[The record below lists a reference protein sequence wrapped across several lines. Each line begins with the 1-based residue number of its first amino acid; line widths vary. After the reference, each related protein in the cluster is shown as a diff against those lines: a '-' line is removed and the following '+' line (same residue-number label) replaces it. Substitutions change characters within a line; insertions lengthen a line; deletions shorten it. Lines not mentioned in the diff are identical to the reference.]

1 MKNLIN
7 SVVTVL
13 ILLGV
18 GFYFLSTPHKVRV
31 VKSLEVLLNT
41 DEGKLTNLVFSSDS
55 GAGGNP
61 SIENVGSL
69 SDHSPE
75 AKAYFREIALGNEF
89 SNKVSS
95 TPYRWTKNMKIYCYG
110 YRSPMMMNEL
120 NRIVKELNDII
131 NPITISVVSNR
142 SEANFIIY
150 LGSYKTF
157 AANHPD
163 IHAERLVNN
172 WGYFQIYNNEGLMY
186 VDIVRT
192 SYDENAQKHL
202 LREELTQSLGLPN
215 DSYKYD
221 NSIFYQGWTTTTEYA
236 PIDRELIDM
245 LYN

>member
-61 SIENVGSL
+61 SIQNVGSL

-110 YRSPMMMNEL
+110 YCSPMMMNEL

-131 NPITISVVSNR
+131 DPITISVVSKR
-142 SEANFIIY
+142 SDANFIIY
-150 LGSYKTF
+150 LGSYQSF
-157 AANHPD
+157 ANNHPD
-163 IHAERLVNN
+163 IHADRLKNN
-172 WGYFQIYNNEGLMY
+172 WGYFQTYTNEGVMY
-186 VDIVRT
+186 VDIIRAKE
-192 SYDENAQKHL
+192 DDAQKHL
-202 LREELTQSLGLPN
+202 LREELTQSLGLFN

>member
-41 DEGKLTNLVFSSDS
+41 DEGKLTNLVFPSDS

-61 SIENVGSL
+61 YIENVGSL

-110 YRSPMMMNEL
+110 YRSPMMMDEL

-186 VDIVRT
+186 VDVIRAKE
-192 SYDENAQKHL
+192 ENAQKHL

-215 DSYKYD
+215 DSYDYPE
-221 NSIFYQGWTTTTEYA
+221 SIFYQGWTETTEYTEL
-236 PIDRELIDM
+236 DKELIQM

>member
-7 SVVTVL
+7 SVLTVS

-41 DEGKLTNLVFSSDS
+41 DEGKLTNLVFPSDS

-61 SIENVGSL
+61 SIQNVGSL

-110 YRSPMMMNEL
+110 LCSPMMMNEL
-120 NRIVKELNDII
+120 DRIVKELNDII
-131 NPITISVVSNR
+131 NPITISVVSKR

-150 LGSYKTF
+150 LGSAQSF
-157 AANHPD
+157 ARNHPD
-163 IHAERLVNN
+163 IHADRLKNN

-186 VDIVRT
+186 VDVIRT
-192 SYDENAQKHL
+192 KEEDAQKHL
-202 LREELTQSLGLPN
+202 LREELTQSLGLCN
-215 DSYKYD
+215 DSYMYD

>member
-7 SVVTVL
+7 SVLTVS

-41 DEGKLTNLVFSSDS
+41 DEGKLTNLVFPSDS

-61 SIENVGSL
+61 SIQNVGSL

-110 YRSPMMMNEL
+110 LCSPMMMNEL
-120 NRIVKELNDII
+120 DRIVKELNDII
-131 NPITISVVSNR
+131 NPITISVVSKR

-150 LGSYKTF
+150 LGSAQSF
-157 AANHPD
+157 ARNHPD
-163 IHAERLVNN
+163 IHADRLKNN

-186 VDIVRT
+186 VDVIRT
-192 SYDENAQKHL
+192 KEEDAQKHL
-202 LREELTQSLGLPN
+202 LREELTQSLGLCN
-215 DSYKYD
+215 DSYMYD
-221 NSIFYQGWTTTTEYA
+221 NSIFYQGWTTTTEYD

>member
-7 SVVTVL
+7 SVLTVS

-41 DEGKLTNLVFSSDS
+41 DEGKLTNLVFPSDS

-61 SIENVGSL
+61 SIQNVGSL

-110 YRSPMMMNEL
+110 LCSPMMMNEL
-120 NRIVKELNDII
+120 DRIVKELNDII
-131 NPITISVVSNR
+131 NPITISVVSKR

-150 LGSYKTF
+150 LGSAQSF
-157 AANHPD
+157 ARNHPD
-163 IHAERLVNN
+163 IHADRLKNN

-186 VDIVRT
+186 VDVIRT
-192 SYDENAQKHL
+192 KEEDAQKHL
-202 LREELTQSLGLPN
+202 LREELTQSLGLCN

>member
-41 DEGKLTNLVFSSDS
+41 DEGKLTNLVFPSDS

-61 SIENVGSL
+61 SIQNVGSL

-110 YRSPMMMNEL
+110 LCSPMMMNEL
-120 NRIVKELNDII
+120 DRIVKELNDII
-131 NPITISVVSNR
+131 NPITISVVSKR

-150 LGSYKTF
+150 LGSAQSF
-157 AANHPD
+157 ARNHPD
-163 IHAERLVNN
+163 IHADRLKNN

-186 VDIVRT
+186 VDVIRT
-192 SYDENAQKHL
+192 KEEDAQKHL
-202 LREELTQSLGLPN
+202 LREELTQSLGLCN
-215 DSYKYD
+215 DSYMYD

>member
-7 SVVTVL
+7 SVATVL

-41 DEGKLTNLVFSSDS
+41 DEGKLTNLVFPSDS

-89 SNKVSS
+89 SNKISS
-95 TPYRWTKNMKIYCYG
+95 TPYRWTKNMKIYVYG
-110 YRSPMMMNEL
+110 YRSPMMMDEL

-142 SEANFIIY
+142 NDANFIIY

-186 VDIVRT
+186 VDVIRAKE
-192 SYDENAQKHL
+192 ENAQKHL
-202 LREELTQSLGLPN
+202 LREELTQSLGLCN